1 MKKVIVMGAILA
13 ALTVP
18 VANASAEPSDQAG
31 CVGAFSSFFAHDGF
45 GMHRSDVALDF
56 AKNAQPAGRNVYS
69 HVAEFHGSLD
79 ECFEQT

>member
-1 MKKVIVMGAILA
+1 MKKMIVIGATLT
-13 ALTVP
+13 AL
-18 VANASAEPSDQAG
+18 VAPIGNASAEPNERAG

-45 GMHRSDVALDF
+45 GMHRSGVALDF
-56 AKNAQPAGRNVYS
+56 AHNAQPAGRNVYS

>member
-45 GMHRSDVALDF
+45 GMHRSVVALDF
-56 AKNAQPAGRNVYS
+56 AKNEHPAGRNVYS

>member
-1 MKKVIVMGAILA
+1 MKRVIVIGATLA
-13 ALTVP
+13 AL
-18 VANASAEPSDQAG
+18 VAPIGNASAEPNEGAG

-56 AKNAQPAGRNVYS
+56 AHNAQPAGRNVYS
-69 HVAEFHGSLD
+69 HVAEFHGTLD

>member
-1 MKKVIVMGAILA
+1 MKKPIVIGAMLV

-45 GMHRSDVALDF
+45 GMHRSTVALDF
-56 AKNAQPAGRNVYS
+56 ATNAQPAGLNVYS
-69 HVAEFHGSLD
+69 HVAEFHGSL
-79 ECFEQT
+79 EACFEQT